1 MVSRVGRHRGNRAS
15 STQRTPSAP
24 ATRCSATAPVTPRK
38 EVSRGGRTM
47 PHDDLFDH
55 GTASEGFADHT
66 HEENAGASHTEGLSA
81 IPTVGSAGIVPMAEP
96 LAVDTGGGAPGGT
109 VALTP
114 NPEGPGTIP
123 GIPGLPGTI
132 PQLPQLPQLPGP

>member
-1 MVSRVGRHRGNRAS
+1 
-15 STQRTPSAP
+15 
-24 ATRCSATAPVTPRK
+24 
-38 EVSRGGRTM
+38 M

-55 GTASEGFADHT
+55 GTPSEGFADHT

-114 NPEGPGTIP
+114 NPEGPGTTLISAP
-123 GIPGLPGTI
+123 RGYMAASLGTKRRST
-132 PQLPQLPQLPGP
+132 PRASASCRSRGRSRG